1 MGIKEINIKVNV
13 NLANKNIGIKCEA
26 DKDLTLADIIRVTES
41 LRDQHKNLLQEYSL
55 QNPEANIETVTFKD
69 LQNND

>member
-26 DKDLTLADIIRVTES
+26 DKDLTLADIIRVADS
-41 LRDQHKNLLQEYSL
+41 LSQQHITLLQEYSL
-55 QNPEANIETVTFKD
+55 QNPEVNIETVTLND
-69 LQNND
+69 LQK

>member
-26 DKDLTLADIIRVTES
+26 DKDLTLADIIRVADS
-41 LRDQHKNLLQEYSL
+41 LSQQHITLLQEYSL
-55 QNPEANIETVTFKD
+55 QNPEVNIETVTLND
-69 LQNND
+69 LHKS